1 MLYKPSFA
9 WYIYSYSANGCI
21 FASSLVCA
29 CIQFR
34 SAEIFSVRRDTEG
47 SEILIYFNCD
57 YTEGCHPNILKRLCE
72 TNMTQTVGYGED
84 EICDLARAKI
94 RKACGREDVDVHFL
108 VGGTQ
113 TNATVIA
120 AILRPHQG
128 ALSADTGHI
137 NVHETGAVEATGHK
151 VLPLPSTPDGKIT
164 AEQVENAYLAHVNDA
179 SFEHMVQP
187 KLVYISL
194 PTENG
199 GLYSKAELTA
209 LHDVCTRCGLYLFID
224 GARLGYGL
232 TAPENDVA
240 LADLCALSD
249 VFYIG
254 GTKVGALFG
263 EAVVITNPALKTDF
277 RYHIKQRGGML
288 AKGRSV
294 FSLTSFSR
302 TIFISR
308 SAKKPCGRQSA
319 LQKRAK
325 IRAARSLPP
334 RRRTSSSP
342 FSRILRSKS
351 SRKSTSIP
359 IGRAWT
365 KHTAPSAF
373 VQAGRRRTKTWT
385 HSAKT
390 LRPSWQNNA
399 GLRLSAPFRGGKPV

>member
-1 MLYKPSFA
+1 M
-9 WYIYSYSANGCI
+9 
-21 FASSLVCA
+21 
-29 CIQFR
+29 
-34 SAEIFSVRRDTEG
+34 RRDTEG

-72 TNMTQTVGYGED
+72 TNMMQTVGYGED

-94 RKACGREDVDVHFL
+94 RKACGHEDVDVHFL

-288 AKGRSV
+288 AKGRLLGIQ
-294 FSLTSFSR
+294 FDELFTDDLYFK
-302 TIFISR
+302 ISEK
-308 SAKKPCGRQSA
+308 AV
-319 LQKRAK
+319 
-325 IRAARSLPP
+325 
-334 RRRTSSSP
+334 RRR
-342 FSRILRSKS
+342 
-351 SRKSTSIP
+351 
-359 IGRAWT
+359 
-365 KHTAPSAF
+365 
-373 VQAGRRRTKTWT
+373 
-385 HSAKT
+385 
-390 LRPSWQNNA
+390 
-399 GLRLSAPFRGGKPV
+399 GLRVLCPLADEPAVPHFPGYCARKARGKVQVLLLGARGRNTQRRPPLYQLGDDGRKRGRTLQRHCVRHGRITPDYGFLPRLEEENPYEVI

>member
-1 MLYKPSFA
+1 MLYKSSFA
-9 WYIYSYSANGCI
+9 WYIYSYSANGCV

-34 SAEIFSVRRDTEG
+34 SAEIVSVRRDTEG

-72 TNMTQTVGYGED
+72 TNMMQTVGYGED

-128 ALSADTGHI
+128 ALSAETGHI

-164 AEQVENAYLAHVNDA
+164 AEQVENAYMAHVNDA

-288 AKGRSV
+288 AKGRLLGIQ
-294 FSLTSFSR
+294 FDELFTDDLYFK
-302 TIFISR
+302 ISEKAVR
-308 SAKKPCGRQSA
+308 QAKRI
-319 LQKRAK
+319 AK
-325 IRAARSLPP
+325 ACEDAGCA
-334 RRRTSSSP
+334 
-342 FSRILRSKS
+342 FF
-351 SRKSTSIP
+351 
-359 IGRAWT
+359 
-365 KHTAPSAF
+365 APSPTNQQFPIFPDTALEKLAEKYKYSYWAR
-373 VQAGRRRTKTWT
+373 VDETHSAVRLCTSWATKTWT

>member
-72 TNMTQTVGYGED
+72 TNMMQTVGYGED

-209 LHDVCTRCGLYLFID
+209 LHDVCTRCGLYLFMD

-232 TAPENDVA
+232 TAPENDVT

-263 EAVVITNPALKTDF
+263 EAAVFTKHNMPRYFSTIAKQHGAL
-277 RYHIKQRGGML
+277 L
-288 AKGRSV
+288 AKGRLLGLQ
-294 FSLTSFSR
+294 FDTLFTDDLYFR
-302 TIFISR
+302 ISKHAINMAMQIR
-308 SAKKPCGRQSA
+308 DAFDARGLQFYLHSPTNLQFLIMENKAVRA
-319 LQKRAK
+319 LQQK
-325 IRAARSLPP
+325 IAFHTWGKVDEEHSVARFA
-334 RRRTSSSP
+334 TSW
-342 FSRILRSKS
+342 
-351 SRKSTSIP
+351 STTQEDVDALIDA
-359 IGRAWT
+359 I
-365 KHTAPSAF
+365 
-373 VQAGRRRTKTWT
+373 
-385 HSAKT
+385 KT
-390 LRPSWQNNA
+390 L
-399 GLRLSAPFRGGKPV
+399 